1 MIIGELCITSYCKI
15 ESTFYRRYTIL
26 NRIAAATAAVR
37 SVLGMQSSRAT
48 QAVLEFNVKH
58 ILIVEDDSKLRSM
71 LVDYLTQHAF
81 RASAAKDSHQLG
93 QILANDPPDLLI
105 VDLNLGREDGL
116 EIVRSHST
124 KSDAPIIIISGDRL
138 DEADKVVGLELGA
151 SDYITKPF
159 GLREFVAR
167 IRAALR
173 EKPTSYVQSDRSSYR
188 FNEWTLNT
196 RKRRLTSSVAGELK
210 LTAAEFNL
218 LVAFLRAPKQVLSR
232 EQLLAAS
239 RVHTEEIYDRSID
252 VLILRLRRKL
262 EPDQSNP
269 KLIVTERGA
278 GYIFDADVAVEHRP
292 PANRG

>member
-1 MIIGELCITSYCKI
+1 M
-15 ESTFYRRYTIL
+15 
-26 NRIAAATAAVR
+26 
-37 SVLGMQSSRAT
+37 
-48 QAVLEFNVKH
+48 KH
-58 ILIVEDDSKLRSM
+58 ILVVDDDSRLRSM

-93 QILANDPPDLLI
+93 QIQANDPADLI
-105 VDLNLGREDGL
+105 VVDLNLGREDGL

-151 SDYITKPF
+151 ADYITKPF

-173 EKPTSYVQSDRSSYR
+173 VKPASYVKSDRSLYN
-188 FNEWTLNT
+188 FNEWTLDA
-196 RKRRLTSSVAGELK
+196 KRRQLTSSVAGEVK
-210 LTAAEFNL
+210 LSVAEFNL
-218 LVAFLRAPKQVLSR
+218 LLAFLKAPKQVMSR

-239 RVHTEEIYDRSID
+239 RVHNEEVFDRSID

-262 EPDQSNP
+262 ERDPSNP

-278 GYIFDADVAVEHRP
+278 GYVFDADVAIEHR
-292 PANRG
+292 ARAIGG

>member
-1 MIIGELCITSYCKI
+1 
-15 ESTFYRRYTIL
+15 
-26 NRIAAATAAVR
+26 
-37 SVLGMQSSRAT
+37 
-48 QAVLEFNVKH
+48 
-58 ILIVEDDSKLRSM
+58 M

-81 RASAAKDSHQLG
+81 RATAAKDSHQLG
-93 QILANDPPDLLI
+93 QVLASDPADLII

-116 EIVRSHST
+116 EIVRNHAT

-151 SDYITKPF
+151 ADYITKPF

-173 EKPTSYVQSDRSSYR
+173 VKPPSYVKTERSSYR
-188 FNEWTLNT
+188 FNEWTLNAK
-196 RKRRLTSSVAGELK
+196 RRRLTSSAAGEVK

-218 LVAFLRAPKQVLSR
+218 LMAFLKAPRQVLSR

-239 RVHTEEIYDRSID
+239 RVHNEEVFDRSID

-269 KLIVTERGA
+269 RLIVTERGA
-278 GYIFDADVAVEHRP
+278 GYVFDAEVTVERP
-292 PANRG
+292 LANA

>member
-1 MIIGELCITSYCKI
+1 MIIIISIRKV
-15 ESTFYRRYTIL
+15 ESTFRRKSAIL
-26 NRIAAATAAVR
+26 ALPLPPNNRGRIVPISMR
-37 SVLGMQSSRAT
+37 PIPPPP
-48 QAVLEFNVKH
+48 LEHDVKH
-58 ILIVEDDSKLRSM
+58 ILVVDDDSKLRSM

-81 RASAAKDSHQLG
+81 RATAAKDSHQLG
-93 QILANDPPDLLI
+93 QILANDPADLII

-116 EIVRSHST
+116 EIVRSHAT

-173 EKPTSYVQSDRSSYR
+173 VKPAPDLKSGRSIYR

-196 RKRRLTSSVAGELK
+196 KRRQLMSSPEGEVK

-218 LVAFLRAPKQVLSR
+218 LVAFLTAPKQVLSR
-232 EQLLAAS
+232 EQLLASS
-239 RVHTEEIYDRSID
+239 RVHNEEVFDRSID

-262 EPDQSNP
+262 EPDPSNP

-278 GYIFDADVAVEHRP
+278 GYIFDAEVTAEHRP
-292 PANRG
+292 RANGG

>member
-1 MIIGELCITSYCKI
+1 
-15 ESTFYRRYTIL
+15 
-26 NRIAAATAAVR
+26 
-37 SVLGMQSSRAT
+37 
-48 QAVLEFNVKH
+48 
-58 ILIVEDDSKLRSM
+58 M

-93 QILANDPPDLLI
+93 QILANDPADLII

-173 EKPTSYVQSDRSSYR
+173 VKSPAVLPDRSIYR
-188 FNEWTLNT
+188 FGDWMLNA
-196 RKRRLTSSVAGELK
+196 KRRQLASRAAGEVK

-218 LVAFLRAPKQVLSR
+218 LMAFLGAPKQVLSR

-239 RVHTEEIYDRSID
+239 RVHNEEIFDRSID

-262 EPDQSNP
+262 EPDPSNP

-278 GYIFDADVAVEHRP
+278 GYVLDADVAVEHRP
-292 PANRG
+292 VGRKM